1 MVKQLYCILFILII
15 FLIFKIIYYKYNMY
29 SKLYILSD
37 KYSPPFKKYK
47 IKPNDKFIIFNYDG
61 GGFNNIRISF
71 EVIII
76 MAKLLNRVLVIPPK
90 KEFYL
95 LNGQSTCI
103 FDFYSRKN
111 LSNYINI
118 CDYNDISNNIKE
130 VNDLFS
136 FAKKT
141 KNYYFFVNN
150 NDRNKCVYYKNNKL
164 LVYKDNKYIDLK
176 QINKKYLCL
185 FSSFNK
191 KEVQKVLNYKG
202 KIENVRFLNNYDF
215 FFRMDLKD
223 RQKILYKFIFD
234 SIKINGN
241 IIKSVIKI
249 YNYYNLNDYNAT
261 HIRSNDFQQFNN
273 LQKLKINDITDLIKK
288 NFNNS
293 KRLFI
298 ITDHHT
304 IEDITNH
311 FSNYKIIT
319 NKDIYKKFTIEHKYH
334 GLVESL
340 LCVLANEFIGS
351 EMSTFTFYIQ
361 ILRGYM
367 SKYYDHINDNLMYT
381 TTINP
386 KINYNEFINYQN
398 IKPNKSQKCI
408 VWDRISNNV
417 WKFI

>member
-1 MVKQLYCILFILII
+1 MIKQLYCILFILII
-15 FLIFKIIYYKYNMY
+15 LFIFKIIYYKYTKY
-29 SKLYILSD
+29 DKLYILSD
-37 KYSPPFKKYK
+37 KYSPPLKKYK
-47 IKPNDKFIIFNYDG
+47 IKPNDKFLIFNYDG
-61 GGFNNIRISF
+61 AGFNNIRISF

-90 KEFYL
+90 KDFSH
-95 LNGQSTCI
+95 LNVNSCI
-103 FDFYSRKN
+103 FDFYSRKK
-111 LSNYINI
+111 LSNHINI
-118 CDYNDISNNIKE
+118 CDYYDISGNIKE
-130 VNDLFS
+130 VNDLFL

-150 NDRNKCVYYKNNKL
+150 NIKNKCIYYKNNKL
-164 LVYKDNKYIDLK
+164 LVYKVNSYIDLK
-176 QINKKYLCL
+176 NINKKYLCL
-185 FSSFNK
+185 FSSFDK
-191 KEVQKVLNYKG
+191 KEVKEVLNYKG
-202 KIENVRFLNNYDF
+202 KIENIRFLNNYDF

-223 RQKILYKFIFD
+223 RKDFLYKFIFN
-234 SIKINGN
+234 SIKINSN
-241 IIKSVIKI
+241 IVDTVIKI
-249 YNYYNLNDYNAT
+249 YNYYNLTDYNAV
-261 HIRSNDFQQFNN
+261 HLRANDFQHFLNFNFKK
-273 LQKLKINDITDLIKK
+273 KLKEITDIIKK

-293 KRLFI
+293 KKLFI

-319 NKDIYKKFTIEHKYH
+319 TKDIYKKFTIEHKYH

-398 IKPNKSQKCI
+398 INPNESKKCI

-417 WKFI
+417 WNFI